1 VSFPKNV
8 WNQLKGITCQQLIAA
23 LEKDGWS
30 MDQGQGSIQ
39 IYRHPDGRRVSVH
52 VHPKKTYGR
61 KMLTDLLKDTEW
73 TESDMRRIKLI
84 K

>member
-8 WNQLKGITCQQLIAA
+8 WNQLKGITCQELIAA

-39 IYRHPDGRRVSVH
+39 IYRHPEAVRLYRQDGKPLPPATVDRDLA
-52 VHPKKTYGR
+52 KTI
-61 KMLTDLLKDTEW
+61 
-73 TESDMRRIKLI
+73 SDVA
-84 K
+84 